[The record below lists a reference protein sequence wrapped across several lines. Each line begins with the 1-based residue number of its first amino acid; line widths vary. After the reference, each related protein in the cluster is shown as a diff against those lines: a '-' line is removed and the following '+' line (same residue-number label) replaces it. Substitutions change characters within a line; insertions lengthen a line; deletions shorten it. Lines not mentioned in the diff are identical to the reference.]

1 MEAEKRKR
9 GDSAGEASCEK
20 LTETKGE
27 LTVTRDGEVEEF
39 YAILRRIHVAVT
51 YLKRVRRLRLGE
63 GDANAINKYFL
74 KMQADNSNF
83 FYIMDLDE
91 AGRAPKAI
99 ITDQDKA
106 MQIAIAEI
114 FSEARHRWC
123 LWHIKKKLSEKL
135 KGYEEYDSIKFFLKN
150 AVYNSLSRDEFEESW
165 NNMIER
171 FELQDN
177 EWLTGLYSERCRW
190 VPIYVKDI
198 FWAGMSTT
206 QRSESMNSFFDGYVN
221 SKTTLKQFVEQYD
234 NALASKVE
242 KENQEDFNSYNSMYP
257 CITDYE
263 MEKRIQSLYTNS
275 KFKEFQQELKGKL
288 YCEVFPIQNDS
299 SKYEVVEDCRFGE
312 KRRHVSYK
320 VDFKEVDGEVIYN
333 CKLYEF
339 RGILCRHAISVLIH
353 KRVYEIPSKYI
364 MSRWRKDIKRCHTRV
379 KISYNTMAVNI
390 ETQRFEKMCEA
401 FFKVAKMAMD
411 SDSKCEKVV
420 EWTGKLKNFFDDHTS
435 SDAAQPC
442 VNDGG
447 TTIGTETLNNDH
459 PNIIDPVIVR
469 GKGRSP
475 TNRKIS
481 RVEKTITKKK
491 GSKKKKVEKT
501 GQDTSS
507 KSSQNIFELQNS
519 NDFQIPEN
527 QRKTYQEHLS
537 TLEKSTYNHEHHLPS
552 SDDFVSAPFSYYTPQ
567 VGFEVIPHWSHDH
580 ATTIPSH
587 LAGTHMSILS
597 SFSRNQG
604 EQK

>member
-1 MEAEKRKR
+1 M
-9 GDSAGEASCEK
+9 S
-20 LTETKGE
+20 
-27 LTVTRDGEVEEF
+27 
-39 YAILRRIHVAVT
+39 
-51 YLKRVRRLRLGE
+51 
-63 GDANAINKYFL
+63 
-74 KMQADNSNF
+74 
-83 FYIMDLDE
+83 
-91 AGRAPKAI
+91 GRAPKAI

-106 MQIAIAEI
+106 MQIAIAEV
-114 FSEARHRWC
+114 FPEARHRWC
-123 LWHIKKKLSEKL
+123 LWHIMKKLPEKL

-206 QRSESMNSFFDGYVN
+206 QCNESMNSFFDGYVN

-242 KENQEDFNSYNSMYP
+242 KENQEEFNSYNSMYP

-263 MEKRIQSLYTNS
+263 MEKQIQSLYTNS

-320 VDFKEVDGEVIYN
+320 VNFKEVDGEVICN

-401 FFKVAKMAMD
+401 FYKVAEMAMD

-420 EWTGKLKNFFDDHTS
+420 ERTGKLKNFFDDHTS
-435 SDAAQPC
+435 SDKVVPQPIEKYP
-442 VNDGG
+442 G
-447 TTIGTETLNNDH
+447 L
-459 PNIIDPVIVR
+459 
-469 GKGRSP
+469 
-475 TNRKIS
+475 RKPS
-481 RVEKTITKKK
+481 
-491 GSKKKKVEKT
+491 
-501 GQDTSS
+501 
-507 KSSQNIFELQNS
+507 
-519 NDFQIPEN
+519 
-527 QRKTYQEHLS
+527 QRK
-537 TLEKSTYNHEHHLPS
+537 K
-552 SDDFVSAPFSYYTPQ
+552 
-567 VGFEVIPHWSHDH
+567 EVKRKK
-580 ATTIPSH
+580 
-587 LAGTHMSILS
+587 L
-597 SFSRNQG
+597 RKQG
-604 EQK
+604 RYEI